1 MPYTLLQDIHSE
13 EYAEMIDTSMKQRET
28 TSWFKIH
35 CHQCRSAYQSA
46 KKENCKKCGSKF
58 CEATKLERKT
68 AQVISTNHRQALWIN
83 ALGRIQAPPKKETQ
97 TLSNENLVKSRS
109 RKAEAES
116 ECSICMDTI
125 KIGDSETKLENC
137 VHKFHEKCIK
147 IWVKTAKN
155 TCPNCN
161 QIAFES

>member
-13 EYAEMIDTSMKQRET
+13 EYVEMIANSMKQRET
-28 TSWFKIH
+28 PCWYKIH
-35 CHQCRSAYQSA
+35 CYQCKVAYRSRI
-46 KKENCKKCGSKF
+46 KENCKKCGSKF
-58 CEATKLERKT
+58 CEAVKLERKT
-68 AQVISTNHRQALWIN
+68 AKITPTNQRQALWIN
-83 ALGRIQAPPKKETQ
+83 ALGRIQAPPKKQTQ
-97 TLSNENLVKSRS
+97 ALSNENLVQNRTKQ
-109 RKAEAES
+109 AETES

-125 KIGDSETKLENC
+125 NIGDLETQLENC

-161 QIAFES
+161 QVAFQS